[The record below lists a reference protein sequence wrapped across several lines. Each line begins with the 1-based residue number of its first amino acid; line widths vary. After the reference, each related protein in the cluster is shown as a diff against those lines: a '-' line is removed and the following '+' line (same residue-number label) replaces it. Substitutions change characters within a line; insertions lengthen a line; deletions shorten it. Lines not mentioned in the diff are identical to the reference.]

1 MRIISGRSR
10 GRKLLTPK
18 EIRGKEPLIRPTS
31 DRAREA
37 LFNIIGPQIVGAK
50 ILDLFAGTGAF
61 GLEALSR
68 GAVQAVFVD
77 DSQYACS
84 LIAENCQLCHE
95 EEGVYIL
102 RRNLLKSPTFLKK
115 MAEDRPFDLIFM
127 DPPYGKGFI
136 RNLLY
141 FFGKTASILT
151 DHGMLIVEEVYD
163 ADLPRESQGLILQ
176 DCRTYGKTGFWFYQ
190 KGLEENE

>member
-10 GRKLLTPK
+10 GRKLHTPK
-18 EIRGKEPLIRPTS
+18 EVRGKAPLIRPTS

-37 LFNIIGPQIVGAK
+37 LFNIIGARIVGAK
-50 ILDLFAGTGAF
+50 VLDLFAGTGAL

-68 GAVQAVFVD
+68 GAEQVVFVD
-77 DSQYACS
+77 DSQYACA

-95 EEGVYIL
+95 EDAIRIL
-102 RRNLLKSPTFLKK
+102 RRNLRQSPTFLKK
-115 MAEDRPFDLIFM
+115 MAVDRPFDLVFM

-141 FFGKTASILT
+141 YFGKEATILG
-151 DHGMLIVEEVYD
+151 DHGMLIVEEVHD
-163 ADLPRESQGLILQ
+163 ADLPEESQGLVLQ
-176 DCRTYGKTGFWFYQ
+176 DCRIYGKTGFWFYQ
-190 KGLEENE
+190 RGEGI